1 MAAIMQA
8 SIAFKGSEIDFA
20 EAALLKA
27 IEGCGASGMPDLAR
41 PYRDILEDVR
51 RARKYGSGTE
61 ARISVMGGHLE
72 CLKHA
77 LLGADD
83 QAEGARL
90 AELLRKRTRG
100 PGKYD

>member
-1 MAAIMQA
+1 MSAIMQA
-8 SIAFKGSEIDFA
+8 TIAFKGAEIDFA
-20 EAALLKA
+20 ETALLKA
-27 IEGCGASGMPDLAR
+27 TEDCGTSGMPDLAR
-41 PYRDILEDVR
+41 TYRDILEDIKRVR
-51 RARKYGSGTE
+51 QYGSGNE
-61 ARISVMGGHLE
+61 ARITVIGGHLE

-83 QAEGARL
+83 EAEGTRL